1 MVEANETLDLNG
13 VAALLIAEPETVVQ
27 YARTGELPGT
37 RVGKGWIF
45 LREDVLGFLRQRIDR
60 DTEMRRLAHADAI
73 AKKNQPKA
81 RSTPGVLGV
90 LAAPRKKTRRT
101 QLPQLPALTALPVPS
116 P

>member
-13 VAALLIAEPETVVQ
+13 VAALLLAEPETVAQ

-45 LREDVLGFLRQRIDR
+45 LRDDVLGFLRQRIDR
-60 DTEMRRLAHADAI
+60 DTEIRRLAHADAV
-73 AKKNQPKA
+73 AKKNPPKA
-81 RSTPGVLGV
+81 RSTPSTLGV
-90 LAAPRKKTRRT
+90 LAEPRRKTRRT
-101 QLPQLPALTALPVPS
+101 QLPQLPTLKALPPPS